1 MKDIQKIEAK
11 GLKIAV
17 IILLFMGV
25 LGIIVSQ
32 ISNSGAILIDGI
44 FSLISA
50 VTTLIA
56 IKVSS
61 LLTKENEKYPFGYAG
76 YEPLYVL
83 LRSFLLII
91 TVLMALL
98 DSVLKIVTYFTTG
111 NIAQVNAKIFMIY
124 VIFIALMYVVLNMH
138 YGKYCTLTD
147 GKSELLSAEKFN
159 AKANSMLMLGVGGSF
174 IFIGLL
180 KFTPLKFLVPISD
193 SIIVFF
199 IALMVTIDTSK
210 LFAKTISILGGQGV
224 EKEEKEELLNFLKE
238 KLSNEINIINLKVQ
252 KVGKTAYV
260 VVDIDFTNKNIE
272 KTKIKNIC
280 KIIKDS
286 VKEKYEVNHTFI
298 NFA

>member
-25 LGIIVSQ
+25 LGITVSQ
-32 ISNSGAILIDGI
+32 IANSAAILIDGI

-98 DSVLKIVTYFTTG
+98 DSISKILTYVTTG
-111 NIAQVNAKIFMIY
+111 SVPVVNAKIFMIY
-124 VIFIALMYVVLNMH
+124 VIFIALMYVVLNIH
-138 YGKYCTLTD
+138 YSKYCNLTN

-159 AKANSMLMLGVGGSF
+159 AKANSLLMLGVGGSF

-199 IALMVTIDTSK
+199 IAIMVIIDSVK
-210 LFAKTISILGGQGV
+210 LFANTISILGGKGV
-224 EKEEKEELLNFLKE
+224 VGEEKEELLNSIKA
-238 KLSNEINIINLKVQ
+238 KLSGEIDIIKIRIK

-260 VVDIDFTNKNIE
+260 VIDADIKGENIE
-272 KTKIKNIC
+272 KMKIKNIC
-280 KIIKDS
+280 NMIKHD
-286 VKEKYEVNHTFI
+286 VNEKYEINHTFI
-298 NFA
+298 NIA